1 MSTAPQLYAEDLP
14 EGFSFTGPATE
25 LTLEMFKGFAELTG
39 DSHPIHYDEKFASN
53 TRFGK
58 PIAHGLLLTALT
70 AMGATAMSA
79 QIEDSMVAMIEQHM
93 EFRSPAFVG
102 DTLITSYIVASNVIG
117 KSRRTARV
125 ELSIRLS
132 NSRNETIL
140 DGRHV
145 YLLRCRP
152 A

>member
-1 MSTAPQLYAEDLP
+1 MRTAPQLYAEDLP
-14 EGFSFTGPATE
+14 EGFSFTGTAKE
-25 LTLEMFKGFAELTG
+25 LTLEMFEGFAKLTG
-39 DSHPIHYDEKFASN
+39 DRHPIHYDEKFASN

-102 DTLITSYIVASNVIG
+102 DTLLASYVVTSNVIG

-132 NSRNETIL
+132 NSPNETVL
-140 DGRHV
+140 EGRHV

-152 A
+152 G